1 MIPPIALYDVY
12 ASNGLLDTER
22 KVGKVTSSCRDETAF
37 CQVSVSRNS
46 NKDLGIRKIAT
57 GNVLSSI
64 ESNLAKKDTRDAII
78 FNILCGIVEKKKILI
93 VTILRRGKLILEV

>member
-1 MIPPIALYDVY
+1 MSRYQFTARSLIKHRAIHYRRYSTDFHVIPPIALYDVY

-64 ESNLAKKDTRDAII
+64 GSNRIWP
-78 FNILCGIVEKKKILI
+78 
-93 VTILRRGKLILEV
+93 RRIREMQ